1 MSPLFLFA
9 AVLTLAGAG
18 AALSLRNLVH
28 CALAA
33 VGAFVG
39 LALLFVDLGAPFVG
53 LAQILVNVGAVAIL
67 ILVAILLTRGGET
80 TPRPAISGSRSS
92 GLGVAMLVGGSVCAT
107 ILSSRRLLTDATGT
121 ASDVVPTATV
131 RHLGERLM
139 TEYVLPLEVIGL
151 LLTAALIG
159 AVLLAKSERGL
170 GHKLQAPSP
179 EPQTPST
186 TPG

>member
-1 MSPLFLFA
+1 MSPLFVFA
-9 AVLTLAGAG
+9 AVLTLAGAV
-18 AALSLRNLVH
+18 AALSLRNLIH

-67 ILVAILLTRGGET
+67 ILMAILLTRGGE
-80 TPRPAISGSRSS
+80 PSVRSAVPGSWLS
-92 GLGVAMLVGGSVCAT
+92 GLAVAVLVGGSLLT
-107 ILSSRRLLTDATGT
+107 TMLSSRRLPDAVAP
-121 ASDVVPTATV
+121 ASEAISAATV
-131 RHLGERLM
+131 KHIGERLM

-159 AVLLAKSERGL
+159 AVLLAKSERSV
-170 GHKLQAPSP
+170 GHKPRAPSPNHQAPSP
-179 EPQTPST
+179 TST
-186 TPG
+186 